1 MPLPRRGGEPR
12 LAGARVVRTSLPRA
26 TPRSPKRVG
35 RGAPLLSH
43 AQRLTRR
50 RHSSEQAPPE
60 PEQADFRSGKR
71 LQERAGGD
79 AKDLQHTP
87 AAGMGSRQ
95 RASGAEEV
103 VIPCASDSDSGSI
116 DLQLNNLEDSQKD
129 TTNDDFADLN
139 ISDISGL
146 TQAPHPNSLR
156 SLTFQAPFNED
167 NVETLVQSIQEVLRG
182 ELKGESEKL
191 KFLRSLSALSQTL
204 HYDETTESFVHR
216 HMAEI
221 VHILSVLV
229 QEEPLDCLSSM
240 VRQELFVTITDFSYQ
255 DMNLLFGSED
265 REDLLGLTIKS
276 VLSLPAI
283 STPTQ
288 LPHTGSSQSSHPEK
302 DLSQSGPEEAS
313 SAGAGADPLQE
324 HWQTG
329 IEPATWARADPRQGT
344 PQEQCLYRQM
354 FQAFSVM
361 LQSLVVK
368 DPHLE
373 NFDNI
378 FKHMEPWLQSD
389 KDHERERAT
398 TIMSQILKCLSSY
411 LNLKLPLQFQNL
423 GHLVALMALLC
434 GDPVKEVAE
443 EAAEGTHYL
452 LHITMKLKYVT
463 QDKDNGKSLKEILKK
478 CRELLGHY
486 SIKQFYSCPFK
497 IVQVFE
503 VFLDSQELRQF
514 IMTTLDSLKS
524 LPHPCTQQTAGELLI
539 TLMKHAEDRFEKV
552 PEIIGVICARLS
564 VITLPSVRQQIV
576 NTVSLFISRPKYTD
590 TVLSHLLCHPVPF
603 DRHLAELWRT
613 LNVEL
618 SKTTWVLWRLLRKLQ
633 KCHDVT
639 TQEKMAYVAVA
650 ATDALYEVLMG
661 NRLREAAFRLFP
673 QLLMALLIQIHHSV
687 GLTMSDVSIPSGLY
701 AGQEIPTEVT
711 PLCFAIQATKTLL
724 LRTLCWQEFSIM
736 EKNDGWTLLRGECHL
751 QGVFLLAN
759 ALLERSHVF
768 ACKTMYLLVPLI
780 NRGNDKHKLTS
791 AGFFVELLRSP
802 VAKRL
807 PRLYSTVR
815 LKDWLY
821 DENKLF
827 KILALRGL
835 RNLVRHR
842 EMREDIK
849 SVVPCILDS
858 LHESDERI
866 VLLAIQILMQ
876 LVKTLDSTTLASMMK
891 ILFSLFGDVRH
902 GIHRLSM
909 TLFGAAVKAVKHTD
923 KKCVE
928 NHVLESLVPLL
939 LFSQDD
945 NDEIAQESRR
955 VLTLCAQFLKWKLP
969 REVYCK
975 DPLYIKPN
983 EVRRLCKFFGEK
995 SKGKINIL
1003 DQTLMYSRDPKLPIR
1018 RTAVLFIGLLS
1029 KYMDPSEL
1037 KMKGTDWI
1045 ENDLRELL
1053 QDPEPS
1059 LRIIASQA
1067 LFRIQRVGSQPE
1079 SQKAVCRLRK
1089 LFSCLH
1095 S

>member
-1 MPLPRRGGEPR
+1 MPLSRRGGEPR
-12 LAGARVVRTSLPRA
+12 LAGARAVRTSLPRA
-26 TPRSPKRVG
+26 TPRSPRCVG

-50 RHSSEQAPPE
+50 RHSSEQVPPE

-79 AKDLQHTP
+79 AKDPQHTP
-87 AAGMGSRQ
+87 AAGMGSRP
-95 RASGAEEV
+95 RVGGTEEV
-103 VIPCASDSDSGSI
+103 VIPCASDSDSGSV
-116 DLQLNNLEDSQKD
+116 DLQLNNLEGIQKD
-129 TTNDDFADLN
+129 TANDDFSDSN
-139 ISDISGL
+139 IYDIFGL
-146 TQAPHPNSLR
+146 TEVPHPDSLG
-156 SLTFQAPFNED
+156 SLTFQAPFNEASIK
-167 NVETLVQSIQEVLRG
+167 TLVQSVQEVLRG
-182 ELKGESEKL
+182 ELKGELEKL
-191 KFLRSLSALSQTL
+191 QFLRSLSTLSQTL

-216 HMAEI
+216 HEAEI

-240 VRQELFVTITDFSYQ
+240 VRQELFVAITDFSYQ
-255 DMNLLFGSED
+255 DIDLLFGSED

-276 VLSLPAI
+276 IFSLPAI
-283 STPTQ
+283 STPAQ
-288 LPHTGSSQSSHPEK
+288 LSHTVSSQTSHPE
-302 DLSQSGPEEAS
+302 S
-313 SAGAGADPLQE
+313 
-324 HWQTG
+324 
-329 IEPATWARADPRQGT
+329 
-344 PQEQCLYRQM
+344 LYRQT
-354 FQAFSVM
+354 FQAFSGM
-361 LQSLVVK
+361 LQSLVVR

-373 NFDNI
+373 IFDNI
-378 FKHMEPWLQSD
+378 FKHMDPWLQSD

-398 TIMSQILKCLSSY
+398 TVMAQVLKCLSCY
-411 LNLKLPLQFQNL
+411 LNLKLPLQFQKL

-452 LHITMKLKYVT
+452 LHITMKLKYVM
-463 QDKDNGKSLKEILKK
+463 QDKGKNLREILKK

-486 SIKQFYSCPFK
+486 SVKQFYSCPFK

-514 IMTTLDSLKS
+514 IVTILDSLKS
-524 LPHPCTQQTAGELLI
+524 LPHPCMQQTAGELLI
-539 TLMKHAEDRFEKV
+539 TLMRHAEDRFEKV
-552 PEIIGVICARLS
+552 PEIIGVICAQLS
-564 VITLPSVRQQIV
+564 VITLPSVRQQII

-633 KCHDVT
+633 KCHDVN
-639 TQEKMAYVAVA
+639 TQEKMAFVAVA

-661 NRLREAAFRLFP
+661 NKLREAAFRLFP
-673 QLLMALLIQIHHSV
+673 QLLMTLLIQVHHSV
-687 GLTMSDVSIPSGLY
+687 GLTMSDVSIPSDLY
-701 AGQEIPTEVT
+701 AGREIPTEVT

-724 LRTLCWQEFSIM
+724 LRTLCWQEFNIM

-759 ALLERSHVF
+759 ALMERSHHF

-780 NRGNDKHKLTS
+780 NRGNVKHKLTS

-802 VAKRL
+802 VARRL
-807 PRLYSTVR
+807 PRLYSTDR
-815 LKDWLY
+815 LQDWLC

-858 LHESDERI
+858 LRETDERI

-876 LVKTLDSTTLASMMK
+876 LVKTLDSTTLASMME

-902 GIHRLSM
+902 GIHHFSM
-909 TLFGAAVKAVKHTD
+909 TLFGASIKAVKHTD

-928 NHVLESLVPLL
+928 KHVLESLVPLL

-945 NDEIAQESRR
+945 NDELAKESRR

-969 REVYCK
+969 QEVYCK

-983 EVRRLCKFFGEK
+983 EVRRVCKFFGEK
-995 SKGKINIL
+995 CKGKIDIL

-1018 RTAVLFIGLLS
+1018 RTAVLFIGILS
-1029 KYMDPSEL
+1029 KYVDPSEL

-1045 ENDLRELL
+1045 ENNLRELL

-1059 LRIIASQA
+1059 LRIVASQA
-1067 LFRIQRVGSQPE
+1067 LFQIQRVGSQPE
-1079 SQKAVCRLRK
+1079 SQKTVCRLRK